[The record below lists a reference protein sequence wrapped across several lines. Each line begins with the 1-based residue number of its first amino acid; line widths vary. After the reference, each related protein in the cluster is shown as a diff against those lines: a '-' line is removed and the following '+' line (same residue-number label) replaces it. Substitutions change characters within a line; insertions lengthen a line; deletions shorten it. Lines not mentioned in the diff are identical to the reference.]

1 METIGILL
9 LIALLV
15 LAWTINTQA
24 RELAT
29 DGCRRA
35 CHAYDVQMLD
45 GTVGLRA
52 IGVSRLYG
60 GLRWRR
66 YYSFSFSRDGF
77 SRESGTITMIGNEV
91 EAIYFSPYESKT
103 TLRP

>member
-1 METIGILL
+1 VEIIGVLL
-9 LIALLV
+9 LIALLA
-15 LAWTINTQA
+15 LAWMTNSRA

-35 CHAYDVQMLD
+35 CHAYEVQMLD
-45 GTVGLRA
+45 GTVGLSA

-66 YYSFSFSRDGF
+66 NYSFSFSRDGF
-77 SRESGTITMIGNEV
+77 SRETGTITLVGTEV
-91 EAIYFSPYESKT
+91 EAIYFTPNDHKT
-103 TLRP
+103 TLQP